1 MKERLTQGLLAVIAL
16 LLLAHLA
23 RPVLPLPAAQAQK
36 VTEPV
41 PAVVRAQTFELVNK
55 QNQVVAQL
63 YLGEDGSGNLRLRD
77 ASGTVRV
84 KLGATASGS
93 GLLLLDKEVEPAIWL
108 STNNTGTTL
117 TLAEKGKEKKILK
130 P

>member
-1 MKERLTQGLLAVIAL
+1 MKEKLTQCLLALIAL
-16 LLLAHLA
+16 LWLAQLV
-23 RPVLPLPAAQAQK
+23 RPALPFFAAQAQQIK
-36 VTEPV
+36 EPV
-41 PAVVRAQTFELVNK
+41 PAVLRAQAFELVNK

-63 YLGEDGSGNLRLRD
+63 YLGEDGGGNLRLRD

-84 KLGATASGS
+84 KLGATANGS

-108 STNNTGTTL
+108 TTNNTGTTL
-117 TLAEKGKEKKILK
+117 TLAEKGKEKKTLK